1 MSIQHFKAP
10 IALAALSLVALILAH
25 PSPGVL
31 AAPAPPVASS
41 AAPAPAASGAAS
53 APAPPGRHFS
63 LRVAGIESDL
73 QILARFVA
81 PEQVVEVEV
90 VPGSGTGP
98 FAARAEGGALQA
110 AGPGRWRFLAPAAP
124 GRAVIEVED
133 LADHQ
138 VRRAPVFVLTPY
150 RGEPSLG
157 AFRIGSYPLEPF
169 RNLAAYR
176 RPAGLV
182 AVGPAEAGLKVS
194 PHFELGQFL
203 CKQDTPRPG
212 ASSYVALDPQLLVA
226 LEKLLAVARKAG
238 IAADTLTVMSGYR
251 TPWYNAAIGNET
263 TFSRH
268 TYGDA
273 ADVYVDR
280 DGDGRMDDL
289 DRNGRIDAGDAQL
302 LYQLAE
308 GLAGS
313 ELPAGGLGLYGPK
326 PHRGPFLHL
335 DTRGY
340 AARWKS

>member
-1 MSIQHFKAP
+1 MAAMSVQHFEAP
-10 IALAALSLVALILAH
+10 FALAALSIVALIVVH
-25 PSPGVL
+25 PSPEIL
-31 AAPAPPVASS
+31 AAPAAPTPAAASS
-41 AAPAPAASGAAS
+41 AAAAPSVR
-53 APAPPGRHFS
+53 PFS

-81 PEQVVEVEV
+81 PDQVVEVEV
-90 VPGSGTGP
+90 VAGTGTGP
-98 FAARAEGGALQA
+98 FAARAEGAVLQA
-110 AGPGRWRFLAPAAP
+110 AGSGRWRFLAPAAP
-124 GRAVIEVED
+124 GRAAIEVED
-133 LADHQ
+133 LADRQ

-150 RGEPSLG
+150 RGELWLG

-182 AVGPAEAGLKVS
+182 AVGPAEAGMKVS

-212 ASSYVALDPQLLVA
+212 AASYVALDPLLLVA
-226 LEKLLAVARKAG
+226 LEKLLGVARKAG

-251 TPWYNAAIGNET
+251 TPWYNATIGNET

-289 DRNGRIDAGDAQL
+289 DHNGRIDAGDAQL

-308 GLAGS
+308 RLAGS
-313 ELPAGGLGLYGPK
+313 ELPEGGLGIYGPK
-326 PHRGPFLHL
+326 PHRGPFLHI